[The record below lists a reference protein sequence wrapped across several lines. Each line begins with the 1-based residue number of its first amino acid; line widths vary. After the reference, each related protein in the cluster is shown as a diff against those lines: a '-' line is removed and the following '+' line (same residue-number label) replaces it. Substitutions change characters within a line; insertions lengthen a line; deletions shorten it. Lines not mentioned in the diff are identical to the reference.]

1 MQPLE
6 MSAVDL
12 VASLRQG
19 DITAVECATV
29 FLDRIEATN
38 GSINAFLAV
47 DREGALARAADIDA
61 RRKAGKPVGPLAG
74 LPVAL

>member
-12 VASLRQG
+12 VAALRQG
-19 DITAVECATV
+19 DITAVESATV

-47 DREGALARAADIDA
+47 DREGALARE
-61 RRKAGKPVGPLAG
+61 RSGPPAGPST
-74 LPVAL
+74 